1 MPMIVQPSG
10 NIPLRVP
17 TDYQR
22 TTTTIPSSNVGSF
35 YTQARNILAQWQE
48 LQEKKVQYQKQQ
60 QQQEEHSIRVG
71 FWGEKHQN
79 YDDFDRIMEE
89 DLEYQ
94 LKELERQEVEQ
105 YQRMEQTLEEQLQQQ
120 QHQKNSTEQMA
131 EFEHYC
137 MELLK
142 QSEHCCMELLKQSE
156 HYCME
161 LLKQSEQLQQRIES
175 QINVLQQQK
184 YSSTSSN
191 TKRQMH
197 KVYKRLLTPYSLNI

>member
-89 DLEYQ
+89 HLEYQ

-142 QSEHCCMELLKQSE
+142 QSE
-156 HYCME
+156 
-161 LLKQSEQLQQRIES
+161 QLQQRIES
-175 QINVLQQQK
+175 QINVLQQKK